1 MSGVVAFVLSQGVL
15 RMVQPAL
22 LLGTGIVSF
31 IKLNIEAY
39 PDPVPPLVDLATQ
52 RSGQSA
58 EEIERLHYDPDRD
71 PNAGGLRT
79 TPEPGWL
86 SELSNFS
93 AVSEALPCP
102 QST

>member
-1 MSGVVAFVLSQGVL
+1 LSGVVAFVLSQRVL
-15 RMVQPAL
+15 RVVQPTL

-39 PDPVPPLVDLATQ
+39 PDPVPPLSRRKAAVK
-52 RSGQSA
+52 SA

-71 PNAGGLRT
+71 PNAGGLIT
-79 TPEPGWL
+79 APEPGWL
-86 SELSNFS
+86 SEPSNFF

-102 QST
+102 QSI